1 MQKKNFVSLI
11 LGTIG
16 GILFAIGMCM
26 CLLPEWGAFTQGVV
40 IAVIGAVVLLILLLV
55 RRKMEGKP
63 AIHLS
68 GKAVG
73 SVLLG
78 VVGALALGIGMCM
91 VIQRIDTVD
100 GALQLAGKTMV
111 INRGSQHDH
120 LRRIQQRVN
129 FLHIILLNTLPLMAG
144 IFFVAVFAGQAPSD
158 FLLADIHHVY
168 LMAVFLGAFC
178 KGLHHSGCVPV
189 WPGAAV

>member
-78 VVGALALGIGMCM
+78 VIGALVLGVGMCM
-91 VIQRIDTVD
+91 VMIWSMMIPGILV
-100 GALQLAGKTMV
+100 GIVG
-111 INRGSQHDH
+111 
-120 LRRIQQRVN
+120 
-129 FLHIILLNTLPLMAG
+129 IILLLCLIPL
-144 IFFVAVFAGQAPSD
+144 V
-158 FLLADIHHVY
+158 
-168 LMAVFLGAFC
+168 
-178 KGLHHSGCVPV
+178 KGLK
-189 WPGAAV
+189 